1 VQIDEAIGQFLT
13 GYFSTCC
20 RSAKTQTAYKID
32 LAQFQQQFAT
42 TGSLQSIEPDALER
56 WAKELRS
63 QEYAP
68 ASIRRKFAT
77 LRVFFSY
84 CVRKRILESSPLWRI
99 RLDLEREVRLPRNLS
114 AADAKRLLDQAWA
127 GVRISGQPTTDSING
142 QFLAFRNLT
151 IIELFFATGMR
162 VGELVALSLPDW
174 REDDVSFLV
183 KGKGSRQRLAML
195 PDERSAS
202 VIKKYLANRSSLA
215 LSHDAFVVNA
225 RGNRL
230 STQGVARMLAQTAE
244 KAGITTRVTPHMLR
258 HTVGTL
264 LLTHGADIRVVQ
276 EVLGHASITMTER
289 YTHVSKEH
297 LRKTLRACHPNHYL
311 AITCNAAN
319 AA

>member
-1 VQIDEAIGQFLT
+1 VQIDDAIGQFLK

-42 TGSLQSIEPDALER
+42 MGALQNIEPDALER
-56 WAKELRS
+56 WATELRS

-84 CVRKRILESSPLWRI
+84 WVRKRTLESSPLWRI
-99 RLDLEREVRLPRNLS
+99 RLDLERETRLPRNLS
-114 AADAKRLLDQAWA
+114 AADAKRLLDQAWMA
-127 GVRISGQPTTDSING
+127 VRTPGQPTTNSIDG
-142 QFLAFRNLT
+142 EFLAFRNLA

-174 REDDVSFLV
+174 REDDLSFIV

-195 PDERSAS
+195 PDERSSS
-202 VIKKYLANRSSLA
+202 VIKKYIANRSVLD
-215 LSHDAFVVNA
+215 LSHGALMVNA

-230 STQGVARMLAQTAE
+230 STQGVARMLAKTAE
-244 KAGITTRVTPHMLR
+244 KAGIATRVTPHMLR

-297 LRKTLRACHPNHYL
+297 LRSTLRICHPNHHI
-311 AITCNAAN
+311 AITCNAA
-319 AA
+319 